1 MKQTDGE
8 SRRRKPTKKETNVCP
23 ICRGVGFVVP
33 DLPLGDPNFGKA
45 IACQCRQQQQVER
58 HMRSLQAIGELQVL
72 QRLTFDSFV
81 SQPSHLSP
89 QESRNLRMVYEKCR
103 AYAQEPHGWL
113 LLTGTY
119 GCGKTHLAAAI
130 ANARLSA
137 GQTAVFM
144 IVPDLLD
151 HLRAA
156 YNPNNETSYDDLFEQ
171 MRNTPLLI
179 LDDLGTQSS
188 TPWAQEKLFQLLNH
202 RYNAQLPTVITTN
215 QNVDDLEPRL
225 RSRLLDVALVDQLHI
240 IAPDFRSGES
250 RSQLDLSAL
259 DLHRGKRFD
268 NFNLRRTELNSSLQE
283 NLHKILTVCKEYAND
298 PQGWLVL
305 QGESGCGKTHLA
317 AAIAN
322 AQLEKTQNRYEE
334 DQALSQ
340 IIFVEVPELM
350 DYLRSSFSPQ
360 SNKSYDQRF
369 DEIKKVPMLILDHFG
384 IESASPWVKE
394 KLFQLLNYRYNT
406 LLPTVLTTTYSLD
419 EIEPWLRTRML
430 DKEKCKYCI
439 IGAPGIHQSK
449 KLEQGAS
456 LPPKPRRPAK
466 Q

>member
-1 MKQTDGE
+1 M
-8 SRRRKPTKKETNVCP
+8 
-23 ICRGVGFVVP
+23 P
-33 DLPLGDPNFGKA
+33 DLPLGHADFGKA
-45 IACQCRQQQQVER
+45 VPCRCRQQQQLEKR
-58 HMRSLQAIGELQVL
+58 IRTLQSIGELEVL

-81 SQPSHLSP
+81 PQPSHLSP
-89 QESRNLRMVYEKCR
+89 QEVRNLRMVYEKCR

-113 LLTGTY
+113 LLTGTF

-130 ANARLSA
+130 ANARLNSGQSA
-137 GQTAVFM
+137 LFLL
-144 IVPDLLD
+144 VPDLLD

-156 YNPNNETSYDDLFEQ
+156 YNPNNETSYDDLFDQ
-171 MRNTPLLI
+171 VRNTPLLI

-202 RYNAQLPTVITTN
+202 RYNAQLSTVITTN
-215 QNVDDLEPRL
+215 QNLDELEPRL
-225 RSRLLDVALVDQLHI
+225 RSRLMDVALVDHLHI
-240 IAPDFRSGES
+240 TAPDFRSGES

-259 DLHRGKRFD
+259 DLYRSKRFES
-268 NFNLRRTELNSSLQE
+268 FNLRRSELNVNLQE
-283 NLHKILTVCKEYAND
+283 NLHKILNACKEYANE

-322 AQLEKTQNRYEE
+322 HQLEKTQNKFEA
-334 DQALSQ
+334 DQILSQ

-350 DYLRSSFSPQ
+350 DYLRASFNPQ

-369 DEIKKVPMLILDHFG
+369 DEIKKVSMLVLDHFG

-406 LLPTVLTTTYSLD
+406 LLPTVLTTTYNLD

-449 KLEQGAS
+449 KVEQNAPS
-456 LPPKPRRPAK
+456 STARRRTTK
-466 Q
+466 

>member
-1 MKQTDGE
+1 MSNE
-8 SRRRKPTKKETNVCP
+8 SGRRKPAKSAADVCP
-23 ICRGVGFVVP
+23 ICGGAGFIMP
-33 DLPLGDPNFGKA
+33 DLPLGHADFGKA
-45 IACQCRQQQQVER
+45 VPCRCRQQQQLEKR
-58 HMRSLQAIGELQVL
+58 MRTLQSIGELEVL

-81 SQPSHLSP
+81 PQPSHLSP
-89 QESRNLRMVYEKCR
+89 QEVRNLRMVYEKSR

-113 LLTGTY
+113 LLTGTF

-130 ANARLSA
+130 ANARLNSGQSA
-137 GQTAVFM
+137 LFLL
-144 IVPDLLD
+144 VPDLLD

-171 MRNTPLLI
+171 VRNTPLLI

-215 QNVDDLEPRL
+215 QNLDELEPRL
-225 RSRLLDVALVDQLHI
+225 RSRLMDVALVDHLHI

-259 DLHRGKRFD
+259 DLYRSKRFES
-268 NFNLRRTELNSSLQE
+268 FNLRRSELNANLQE
-283 NLHKILTVCKEYAND
+283 NLHKIINACKEYANE

-322 AQLEKTQNRYEE
+322 HQLEKTQNKFEA
-334 DQALSQ
+334 DQILSQ

-350 DYLRSSFSPQ
+350 DYLRASFSPQ

-369 DEIKKVPMLILDHFG
+369 DEIKKVSMLVLDHFG

-406 LLPTVLTTTYSLD
+406 LLPTVITTTYNLD

-449 KLEQGAS
+449 KVEQNV
-456 LPPKPRRPAK
+456 LPSTTRRRPTNK
-466 Q
+466 

>member
-1 MKQTDGE
+1 M
-8 SRRRKPTKKETNVCP
+8 
-23 ICRGVGFVVP
+23 P
-33 DLPLGDPNFGKA
+33 DLPLGHADFGKA
-45 IACQCRQQQQVER
+45 VPCRCRQQQQLEKR
-58 HMRSLQAIGELQVL
+58 IRTLQSIGELEVL

-81 SQPSHLSP
+81 PQPSHLSP
-89 QESRNLRMVYEKCR
+89 QEVRNLRMVYEKSR

-113 LLTGTY
+113 LLTGTF

-130 ANARLSA
+130 ANARLNSGQSA
-137 GQTAVFM
+137 LFLL
-144 IVPDLLD
+144 VPDLLD

-156 YNPNNETSYDDLFEQ
+156 YNPNNETSYDDLFDQ
-171 MRNTPLLI
+171 VRNTPLLI

-202 RYNAQLPTVITTN
+202 RYNAQLSTVITTN
-215 QNVDDLEPRL
+215 QNLDELEPRL
-225 RSRLLDVALVDQLHI
+225 RSRLMDVALVDHLHI
-240 IAPDFRSGES
+240 TAPDFRSGES

-259 DLHRGKRFD
+259 DLYRSKRFES
-268 NFNLRRTELNSSLQE
+268 FNLRRSELNVNLQE
-283 NLHKILTVCKEYAND
+283 NLHKILNACKEYANE

-322 AQLEKTQNRYEE
+322 HQLEKTQNKFEA
-334 DQALSQ
+334 DQILSQ

-350 DYLRSSFSPQ
+350 DYLRASFNPQ

-369 DEIKKVPMLILDHFG
+369 DEIKKVSMLVLDHFG

-406 LLPTVLTTTYSLD
+406 LLPTVLTTTYNLD

-449 KLEQGAS
+449 KVEQNAPS
-456 LPPKPRRPAK
+456 STARRRTTK
-466 Q
+466 